1 MIEKLKTEKGAVHIV
16 EATIVFPIMFLI
28 IFMMIT
34 VGNAYLMKCRVESV
48 VVQMAYYGAAQCADP
63 LVKAVSEGNAVP
75 EASNE
80 HEVLPYRYLFNSKE
94 MDKIESNVRNQIS
107 SKVKKLGTGFFGGMS
122 PKMTIPPKAEFN
134 NMFLYSTFSV
144 EVEYKVMIPVRIYG
158 MDDWF
163 SMKFSS
169 RIDVPVSDTPEFVRN
184 IAMLEDWIVTT
195 ETGEKF
201 LTAIGDA
208 LNEVKPFLN

>member
-1 MIEKLKTEKGAVHIV
+1 MLKKLKAEKGAVHIV

-34 VGNAYLMKCRVESV
+34 VGNAYLQKCRVESI

-63 LVKAVSEGNAVP
+63 LVKSVSEGNAVP

-80 HEVLPYRYLFNSKE
+80 HEVLPYRYILRGKSE
-94 MDKIESNVRNQIS
+94 MGKIESSVQNQIRS
-107 SKVKKLGTGFFGGMS
+107 HVKKIGSGFFGGMS
-122 PKMTIPPKAEFN
+122 PKITTLKAKFN
-134 NMFLYSTFSV
+134 NMFVYSTFSV
-144 EVEYKVMIPVRIYG
+144 EVGYKVMIPVRLYG
-158 MDDWF
+158 MDDFF
-163 SMKFSS
+163 SIKFSS

-195 ETGEKF
+195 EAGENF
-201 LTAIGDA
+201 LTKVDEI
-208 LNEVKPFLN
+208 LSEVTPFIN